1 MCFSI
6 FQKKIDDEVFYSIQ
20 LPNIERKSYYVQAVF
35 NLDLGGSN
43 IELGASNLYSEPIKI
58 DLTKKQKTILL
69 K

>member
-1 MCFSI
+1 MTKCFI
-6 FQKKIDDEVFYSIQ
+6 L